1 MNSKDYWAKRSA
13 LDMVEYMRTADETA
27 LLMRQNAMQAF
38 TAIEEE
44 IKGIFSAFAGFGISE
59 AEAKQIISGDG
70 TVLQRL
76 RRAAEKLT
84 DPQQKQALLSA
95 INSAGAYRYRIQRL
109 EEVGRQITEQCNA
122 LYKAQLEATE
132 TALASITQEAY
143 YRTIFN
149 IQQQTGLAFSFAQFP
164 KNQVNRILAFNW
176 SGTHFSQRIWRNTEI
191 LAQSIK
197 DELLVSLL
205 SGRSEAKTARIIKE
219 RFNVN
224 SYCAKRLVRT
234 ESSYAANAA
243 VFESYSE
250 AGIDGYRFIATLDFK
265 TSEKCAELDS
275 KVFKTSDKKV
285 GTNAPPMH
293 PFCRST
299 TIADFSADTLIGLE
313 RRVRGKDGKNVVLP
327 ADMSYADWRKQF
339 VEEKALDKSAGS
351 GIIKS
356 LDIDDFELMASTHEV
371 DNEVAETITSVVKQ
385 YEKSKEININD
396 FYFGS
401 LEAGRH
407 GTPLLQIEPI
417 GNKMIRLN
425 VNTDVF
431 GGRTEAEINNLLA
444 AQNINLAN
452 NLREAVI
459 HECGHAKAI
468 KGLTTPQIEALYKEI
483 ADAHITGV
491 SDIAYL
497 DGAEALAEIE
507 VLISRGSKVPDE
519 ALKFYKKYMQ
529 R

>member
-38 TAIEEE
+38 AAIEEE

-59 AEAKQIISGDG
+59 TEAKQIISGDG

-109 EEVGRQITEQCNA
+109 EEVGRQITEQCNS

-132 TALASITQEAY
+132 AAMRDVAQNAY
-143 YRTIFN
+143 YHTIFN

-176 SGTHFSQRIWRNTEI
+176 SGAHFSQRIWRDTEV

-205 SGRSEAKTARIIKE
+205 SGRSEAKTARVIQE
-219 RFNVN
+219 QFNVN
-224 SYCAKRLVRT
+224 SYCARRLVRT

-243 VFESYSE
+243 VFEGYQE
-250 AGIDGYRFIATLDFK
+250 AGIDSYRFIATLDFK

-275 KVFKTSDKKV
+275 RVFKTSDKKV
-285 GTNAPPMH
+285 GINAPPMH

-299 TIADFSADTLIGLE
+299 TIADFGADTLAGLE

-351 GIIKS
+351 GIIGVDERKTQFLNDLRSGKVNTS
-356 LDIDDFELMASTHEV
+356 LDVKNQNKHIASTEWK
-371 DNEVAETITSVVKQ
+371 NNVKQ
-385 YEKSKEININD
+385 QLKKIRDGDVKASTPKSRLYTNVDPVALFEKYAGTGNIKFQRKSSTIDEFVTADSFVGITFDRKQRKYVKTRRFQIRYQDNGYHLFPVLEIGD
-396 FYFGS
+396 DK
-401 LEAGRH
+401 L
-407 GTPLLQIEPI
+407 
-417 GNKMIRLN
+417 
-425 VNTDVF
+425 
-431 GGRTEAEINNLLA
+431 
-444 AQNINLAN
+444 
-452 NLREAVI
+452 
-459 HECGHAKAI
+459 
-468 KGLTTPQIEALYKEI
+468 
-483 ADAHITGV
+483 
-491 SDIAYL
+491 
-497 DGAEALAEIE
+497 
-507 VLISRGSKVPDE
+507 
-519 ALKFYKKYMQ
+519 
-529 R
+529 